1 MTEVIILPKVF
12 YVWDFPIYCTVR
24 HPSSTGA
31 QELLA
36 DCLYELLKDS
46 GMSDVCF
53 VKRNYII
60 LPVKAML
67 LSLAYLDVRCVERA
81 K

>member
-1 MTEVIILPKVF
+1 MVHVQYLTITLSVGSDPDGHVTEVIILPEVF

-36 DCLYELLKDS
+36 DSVYELLKDK
-46 GMSDVCF
+46 V
-53 VKRNYII
+53 
-60 LPVKAML
+60 A
-67 LSLAYLDVRCVERA
+67 
-81 K
+81 